1 MRTMRPRP
9 DRLQAYRDGAA
20 VRGETERE
28 RDIVRHLPLV
38 HSVVERLCAHLPPNI
53 DREDLFH
60 AGVIGLIDALN
71 RFDASRDNAFSTYAV
86 LRIRGQII
94 DELRDR
100 DWVPRGVRERAK
112 SYNQAVNELSQRH
125 GRLPTD
131 AELAAHLR
139 IDPGELPELE
149 REAQLAAQ
157 VSLDAPVGEDGTLG
171 ATVANT
177 GADAEEPGR
186 GLELEDRRAA
196 LLAVL
201 KTLTEQE
208 RTVVKLYYFENLIM
222 REIAALLGVTES
234 RVCQIHA
241 RILAVLRQRLGA
253 SGPLL

>member
-9 DRLQAYRDGAA
+9 DRLQAYRGGAA

-131 AELAAHLR
+131 AELAA
-139 IDPGELPELE
+139 
-149 REAQLAAQ
+149 
-157 VSLDAPVGEDGTLG
+157 
-171 ATVANT
+171 
-177 GADAEEPGR
+177 
-186 GLELEDRRAA
+186 
-196 LLAVL
+196 
-201 KTLTEQE
+201 
-208 RTVVKLYYFENLIM
+208 
-222 REIAALLGVTES
+222 
-234 RVCQIHA
+234 
-241 RILAVLRQRLGA
+241 
-253 SGPLL
+253 